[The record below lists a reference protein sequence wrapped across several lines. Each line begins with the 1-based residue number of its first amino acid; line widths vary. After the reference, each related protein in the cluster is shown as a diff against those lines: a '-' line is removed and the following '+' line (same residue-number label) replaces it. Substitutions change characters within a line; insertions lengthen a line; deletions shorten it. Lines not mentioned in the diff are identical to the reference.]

1 MPVPENHPNLWC
13 AVGASTGCGVGKKP
27 SRPVNPTNCI
37 PTDASRSDV
46 TRSDEK
52 KRLPKFWR
60 CRKPSDH
67 FWRVMGPA
75 EQCLDA
81 RRKQWVHADYFMED
95 NVAIATVWVGDDRQ
109 CCTWTLCGVVGRSV
123 LRQLE
128 SRHVD
133 VSCWCAPAR
142 AQDVRVSNGN
152 YGILGRARIAKGQ
165 RVPVRQ
171 GTPARPEA
179 AEKEAHPRSTRQ
191 KSLGKRSLI
200 PEYYTIACSMQNT
213 SAMACA
219 IKEKNVLKVLRASG
233 RRQEKNPKYLLL
245 EKCLRCDLYPT

>member
-81 RRKQWVHADYFMED
+81 RRKKGVDADTFMND
-95 NVAIATVWVGDDRQ
+95 SVAIATVWFADARR
-109 CCTWTLCGVVGRSV
+109 CCTLTPCVAAQRF
-123 LRQLE
+123 
-128 SRHVD
+128 
-133 VSCWCAPAR
+133 APAR
-142 AQDVRVSNGN
+142 SEA
-152 YGILGRARIAKGQ
+152 LH
-165 RVPVRQ
+165 VPVHHALK
-171 GTPARPEA
+171 PAQVREP
-179 AEKEAHPRSTRQ
+179 
-191 KSLGKRSLI
+191 
-200 PEYYTIACSMQNT
+200 
-213 SAMACA
+213 
-219 IKEKNVLKVLRASG
+219 RAS
-233 RRQEKNPKYLLL
+233 RVHRNAV
-245 EKCLRCDLYPT
+245 

>member
-1 MPVPENHPNLWC
+1 M
-13 AVGASTGCGVGKKP
+13 
-27 SRPVNPTNCI
+27 
-37 PTDASRSDV
+37 
-46 TRSDEK
+46 
-52 KRLPKFWR
+52 
-60 CRKPSDH
+60 
-67 FWRVMGPA
+67 
-75 EQCLDA
+75 DA

-152 YGILGRARIAKGQ
+152 YGLLGRARIAKGQ

-179 AEKEAHPRSTRQ
+179 AEKEAHPRSTGPKYRET
-191 KSLGKRSLI
+191 RSAL
-200 PEYYTIACSMQNT
+200 PLYYTLACSMQNA
-213 SAMACA
+213 SIVACA
-219 IKEKNVLKVLRASG
+219 TKEENDLKVPRAFRRWREKNA
-233 RRQEKNPKYLLL
+233 KYLMR
-245 EKCLRCDLYPT
+245 ENCLRCDLCAIEPMSMNSARAGIPCAAR